1 MNEFTPYWLASIVVA
16 VVWSL
21 TLFRV
26 EREHRRLLGVGGAWL
41 AALVLTAFAQAEAV
55 PWLWSFLVGV
65 LAIWQAAM
73 VLLIVGA
80 VGAWR
85 GRSPRWRSLTS
96 LAVLGLAIQVGAGLQ
111 FLWLATVSPGGV

>member
-1 MNEFTPYWLASIVVA
+1 MNEFTPYWLASLLVA

-21 TLFRV
+21 TLIKV

-41 AALVLTAFAQAEAV
+41 AALVLTAIAQADAV
-55 PWLWSFLVGV
+55 PGLWPFLKGV
-65 LAIWQAAM
+65 LLIWQVAL

-80 VGAWR
+80 VRSWR
-85 GRSPRWRSLTS
+85 ARSPRWRSLTS
-96 LAVLGLAIQVGAGLQ
+96 LAVLGIAIQVAAGLQ